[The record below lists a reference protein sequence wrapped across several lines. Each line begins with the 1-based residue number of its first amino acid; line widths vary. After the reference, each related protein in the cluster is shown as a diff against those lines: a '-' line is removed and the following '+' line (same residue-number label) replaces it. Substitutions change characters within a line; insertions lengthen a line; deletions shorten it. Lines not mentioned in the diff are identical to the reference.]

1 MVAQFAE
8 KLDAQQSVKRHE
20 EEEEQCDIV
29 NLLPRTPVK
38 VKLVKTVASGTP
50 LMLFILENLVDSR
63 FRHGKLEENSDETD
77 HN

>member
-38 VKLVKTVASGTP
+38 SKISKKRGEWDTINVIHT
-50 LMLFILENLVDSR
+50 
-63 FRHGKLEENSDETD
+63 
-77 HN
+77 